1 MLLEFLFSFFPPLAP
16 CWMWQGKQC
25 HAGKNSCWEK
35 KNDVFFSLKK
45 KTNICDGLGAPGRAR
60 SFLNIWITLSRRH
73 PPSCPAQGRE
83 SLYLRCKGREIKAGE
98 KEKPRVTR
106 VDGHMDA
113 QGCVPPKRCD
123 RAERGGSRVVQLPQL
138 PHLSVFVSAFPDRQR
153 CLKVLIN
160 R

>member
-60 SFLNIWITLSRRH
+60 SFLNIWITLSRTH

-98 KEKPRVTR
+98 KEKPGVTR
-106 VDGHMDA
+106 VDGTWIPRAACHRSA
-113 QGCVPPKRCD
+113 AIGLSAVAHGWFSCLSFPTSLFLLVRFRTD
-123 RAERGGSRVVQLPQL
+123 RG
-138 PHLSVFVSAFPDRQR
+138 VS
-153 CLKVLIN
+153 KS
-160 R
+160 